1 MNNDK
6 RALRKQIREM
16 KRRFTPQEL
25 AEQSLPIMKAL
36 LADKAVAEARTI
48 LMYYSLPDEVDTHD
62 AVNQLVRRGKTVLL
76 PRVIDGENMEIRL
89 YEKPEDLQEGSYGIM
104 EPTGEPYR
112 GAVDVTVVPLLAVNG
127 NGYRLGYGGGF
138 YDRYLKGKKT
148 LKVGLGYA
156 FQLTDELCEDGW
168 DEPLDSF
175 ICERGIYYFGK

>member
-104 EPTGEPYR
+104 EPTGKPFTDY
-112 GAVDVTVVPLLAVNG
+112 AVIDVAVVPGMAFDESGRRLGRGKGYYDRFLPKAVNACKIGVCFGFQKLEAVPADG
-127 NGYRLGYGGGF
+127 NDVRM
-138 YDRYLKGKKT
+138 DR
-148 LKVGLGYA
+148 
-156 FQLTDELCEDGW
+156 
-168 DEPLDSF
+168 
-175 ICERGIYYFGK
+175 II